1 MFPKVSTRSSTSDDS
16 NDNTNNDYVDVKKM
30 SWRYEEFGNFTFD
43 PTHADGVTT
52 FTFSED
58 KIDGTTDRVRFSV
71 DSNHGNTKW
80 TCVYRLRVHGSKNK

>member
-1 MFPKVSTRSSTSDDS
+1 MITTIIPTMTTLMLKKCRG
-16 NDNTNNDYVDVKKM
+16 DN
-30 SWRYEEFGNFTFD
+30 EEFGNFTLD

-58 KIDGTTDRVRFSV
+58 MIVGTTDRVYFSV